1 MFYLDIKIVKLDQKL
16 IICLA
21 FKSVES
27 EKKEEKFVM
36 SKVFFGEKLSI
47 FFARIFSILL
57 LLLHVLF
64 NMSKHWNIDFRTFI
78 NVQQ

>member
-27 EKKEEKFVM
+27 EKKEEN
-36 SKVFFGEKLSI
+36 L
-47 FFARIFSILL
+47 
-57 LLLHVLF
+57 
-64 NMSKHWNIDFRTFI
+64 
-78 NVQQ
+78 